1 MLVWLSHKDKQRIC
15 EVSKLHKL
23 LLANSPIPL
32 LGKSFMT
39 EFYYYELIKNGL
51 INCLTFIEQ
60 NKVRGF
66 IVITMY
72 PGSFMLMGIK
82 KAPLKLI
89 INVFKAIFKKPTRL
103 FLIFSMLG
111 LALKR
116 KSSITSAN
124 MAELLSIGILKDYR
138 SLVDSISGLK
148 ISHALFNESVK
159 YLQINN
165 REIFQVLTDKTNTVA
180 IKYYKNMNMKLKSS
194 KFYDAEKQL
203 LFYLKLSK

>member
-23 LLANSPIPL
+23 LLANSPIPQ
-32 LGKSFMT
+32 LGESFMT
-39 EFYYYELIKNGL
+39 EFYYDELIKNDL
-51 INCLTFIEQ
+51 INCLTFVEK

-82 KAPLKLI
+82 KAPVKLI
-89 INVFKAIFKKPTRL
+89 INIFKAIFRKPTRL
-103 FLIFSMLG
+103 FLIFNMLG

-116 KSSITSAN
+116 KSSIASKST
-124 MAELLSIGILKDYR
+124 AELLSIGILKECRDNI
-138 SLVDSISGLK
+138 DSKTGLK

-159 YLQINN
+159 YLKVNK
-165 REIFQVLTDKTNTVA
+165 RGIFQVLTDKTNTAA
-180 IKYYKNMNMKLKSS
+180 IKYYKKMNMKLKSS

-203 LFYLKLSK
+203 LFYLRLTN